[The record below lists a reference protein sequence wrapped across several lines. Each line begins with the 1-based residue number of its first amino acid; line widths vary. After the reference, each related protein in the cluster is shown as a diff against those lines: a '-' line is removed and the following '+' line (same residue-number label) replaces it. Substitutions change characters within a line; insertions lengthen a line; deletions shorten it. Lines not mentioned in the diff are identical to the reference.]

1 MKIKIL
7 FFLLFLSNV
16 IFGQLKLDQK
26 IDNYIA
32 LCQFDS
38 AAIYTQ
44 KAIKQSK
51 NKKELLAN
59 HYIKYSIILK
69 GLAKKDSCFYFLD
82 KAEEFY
88 TQTNDQSKLFYI
100 LTIKAEIARSLV
112 KRNIANN
119 YIHKAEKLLS
129 KNKNL
134 LKG

>member
-44 KAIKQSK
+44 KAIKQSQ
-51 NKKELLAN
+51 ESTRFEASRF
-59 HYIKYSIILK
+59 HLK
-69 GLAKKDSCFYFLD
+69 
-82 KAEEFY
+82 
-88 TQTNDQSKLFYI
+88 I
-100 LTIKAEIARSLV
+100 SL
-112 KRNIANN
+112 K
-119 YIHKAEKLLS
+119 S
-129 KNKNL
+129 S
-134 LKG
+134 